1 MYNNHRINY
10 KNMQQLII
18 QVADKEKAEMLLK
31 IISALD
37 FVKSVEVVEDN
48 NNIADSEQDFFDL
61 AGIWENRDISTQS
74 IRQEAW
80 RTENK

>member
-1 MYNNHRINY
+1 
-10 KNMQQLII
+10 MQQLII

-37 FVKSVEVVEDN
+37 FVNSVEVVEDN
-48 NNIADSEQDFFDL
+48 TNIADNQQDFFAL
-61 AGIWENRDISTQS
+61 AGMWENRDITTES
-74 IRQEAW
+74 IRQQAW

>member
-1 MYNNHRINY
+1 
-10 KNMQQLII
+10 MQQLII

-37 FVKSVEVVEDN
+37 FVNSVEVVEDN
-48 NNIADSEQDFFDL
+48 TNIVDNQQDFFAL
-61 AGIWENRDISTQS
+61 AGMWENRDITTES
-74 IRQEAW
+74 IRQQAW

>member
-1 MYNNHRINY
+1 
-10 KNMQQLII
+10 MQQLII

-37 FVKSVEVVEDN
+37 FVNSVEVVEDN
-48 NNIADSEQDFFDL
+48 TNIADNQQDFFAL
-61 AGIWENRDISTQS
+61 AGIWETRNITTES
-74 IRQEAW
+74 IRQQAW

>member
-1 MYNNHRINY
+1 
-10 KNMQQLII
+10 MQQLII

-37 FVKSVEVVEDN
+37 FVNSVEVVEDN
-48 NNIADSEQDFFDL
+48 TNIADNQQDFFAL
-61 AGIWENRDISTQS
+61 AGMWENRNITTES
-74 IRQEAW
+74 IRQQAW

>member
-1 MYNNHRINY
+1 
-10 KNMQQLII
+10 MQQLII

-37 FVKSVEVVEDN
+37 FVKSVEVVEDH
-48 NNIADSEQDFFDL
+48 NNIADSQQDFFDL
-61 AGIWENRDISTQS
+61 SGIWEGRDITTES
-74 IRQEAW
+74 IRQQAW

>member
-1 MYNNHRINY
+1 
-10 KNMQQLII
+10 MQQLII

-37 FVKSVEVVEDN
+37 FVNSVEVVEDN
-48 NNIADSEQDFFDL
+48 TNIADNQQDFFDL
-61 AGIWENRDISTQS
+61 AGMWETRNITTES
-74 IRQEAW
+74 IRQQAW

>member
-1 MYNNHRINY
+1 
-10 KNMQQLII
+10 MQQLII

-37 FVKSVEVVEDN
+37 FVNSVEVVEDN
-48 NNIADSEQDFFDL
+48 TNIADNQQDFFAL
-61 AGIWENRDISTQS
+61 AGMWETRNITTES
-74 IRQEAW
+74 IRQKAW

>member
-1 MYNNHRINY
+1 
-10 KNMQQLII
+10 MQQLII

>member
-1 MYNNHRINY
+1 
-10 KNMQQLII
+10 MQQLII

-37 FVKSVEVVEDN
+37 FVNSVEVVEDN
-48 NNIADSEQDFFDL
+48 SNIADNQQDFFAL
-61 AGIWENRDISTQS
+61 AGMWETRNITTES
-74 IRQEAW
+74 IRQKAW

>member
-1 MYNNHRINY
+1 
-10 KNMQQLII
+10 MQQLII

-37 FVKSVEVVEDN
+37 FVNSVEVVEDN
-48 NNIADSEQDFFDL
+48 SNIADNQQDFFAL
-61 AGIWENRDISTQS
+61 AGMWENRNITTES
-74 IRQEAW
+74 IRQQAW